1 MPRDV
6 DGEWQPQESFVLSG
20 MPQVQV
26 WDHQRSGHFL
36 ETRGLFV
43 IHAAL
48 LHTGK
53 VLCFSGH
60 AERLMYAPVCYVFDP
75 ENPSTPMQAIDF
87 PPGADMFCCGL
98 VQLRDGKILAVG
110 GSQHDLVCQ
119 MSAADFG
126 QSDPVDR
133 AICTIIDAALPGL
146 TPAQRLETLSHQDAH
161 TFTVYRGSRG
171 SKTIAYF
178 TPEASGRGGRW
189 TKARVSGKDLELAQG
204 RWYPTTVALSDG
216 RVAVFSGRREMT
228 NAATSPGFI
237 AETVEII
244 DSRAS
249 RWTVST
255 VAIKDSAGNPA
266 PDLPLP
272 TYPGMHLAADGKIF
286 HTFTSW
292 GQEIDSPSTTVSFSL
307 RGSTANGTWTAV
319 TGQAPSQPRREEGMS
334 VLLPPAQDGRILV
347 VGGAFAQNRQAPPR
361 GLLHH
366 TTPAGQNGIANFGRI
381 SNTSDPTAAEVLTT
395 SSGSWTNAG
404 TMAFGRVNGHC
415 VLLPDS
421 TVFLCGGHDN
431 YKWRPLP
438 TTPPGAIRGTTPSM
452 TSEIFTPGSSS
463 GTGTF
468 RTADS
473 MIHPPL
479 LPPDPR
485 MYHSVALLLPDGSV
499 FTAGGADPNQREP
512 GISGSVIGT
521 WKGRDYNPAVTPL
534 NAKSYQIYKPPY
546 FFKSQRPILKNVK
559 RGGSVTGRVY
569 YGENFTIGTPQGAS
583 IRKVAL
589 IRPACVT
596 HHTDTE
602 QRYVALDIVSQN
614 ATSVTT
620 TMVANRNLAPPG
632 YYMLWIIDDQNIPC
646 ERAKFVHVM
655 GR

>member
-6 DGEWQPQESFVLSG
+6 DGEWQSQESFVLSG

-119 MSAADFG
+119 MSAANFG

-189 TKARVSGKDLELAQG
+189 TKARVSGKDLELAEG

-237 AETVEII
+237 AETVEIV
-244 DSRAS
+244 DPRAS

-307 RGSTANGTWTAV
+307 TGSTANGTWTAV

-334 VLLPPAQDGRILV
+334 VLLPPAQDARILV

-381 SNTSDPTAAEVLTT
+381 SNTSDPMAAEVLTT

-499 FTAGGADPNQREP
+499 FTAGARRSQSTRARHQRKCDRYLERQGLQP
-512 GISGSVIGT
+512 S
-521 WKGRDYNPAVTPL
+521 RH
-534 NAKSYQIYKPPY
+534 
-546 FFKSQRPILKNVK
+546 
-559 RGGSVTGRVY
+559 
-569 YGENFTIGTPQGAS
+569 TPQRQILSNLQTALFLQNSTPDPEKRQARWIGDRSRLLWREFHDWHAARSQHQEGRAHAAS
-583 IRKVAL
+583 LRDAPHRHRTAL
-589 IRPACVT
+589 RRARHRFAKRDLGDDDVGIEPQSGPAGLL
-596 HHTDTE
+596 
-602 QRYVALDIVSQN
+602 YALD
-614 ATSVTT
+614 
-620 TMVANRNLAPPG
+620 
-632 YYMLWIIDDQNIPC
+632 Y
-646 ERAKFVHVM
+646 
-655 GR
+655 